1 MIQEEKP
8 FKKYIY
14 KTKRGFTM
22 RMKYIFL
29 SLSVLL
35 FTAILGGCNTV
46 DGFGQDVEKAGEEV
60 QRAAD

>member
-1 MIQEEKP
+1 
-8 FKKYIY
+8 
-14 KTKRGFTM
+14 M

-35 FTAILGGCNTV
+35 FTAVLGGCNTM

>member
-1 MIQEEKP
+1 
-8 FKKYIY
+8 
-14 KTKRGFTM
+14 M

-29 SLSVLL
+29 SLSVML

-46 DGFGQDVEKAGEEV
+46 DGVGKDVERAGQEV